1 MKDKELF
8 IQLLGL
14 VPPWEITDVQGDYD
28 ALQIHIGISYPKGK
42 KAPCPE
48 CGKPCPVYDHREER
62 HWRRLDTMQ
71 FKTIIHSKIPR
82 IECPLHSTKSISVPW
97 ADVRSHFTLL
107 FERFAI
113 DVLLGC
119 QNQTKAGEIL
129 KVSWDEA
136 HEIQKRAVSRGLSR
150 REDEPLSYVGIDEKS
165 FLKGHSYTTLLVDM
179 NARGC

>member
-14 VPPWEITDVQGDYD
+14 VPPWEITDMKVDYD
-28 ALQIHIGISYPKGK
+28 TLQIHIWVFYPKGE

-62 HWRRLDTMQ
+62 HWRHLDTMQ

-82 IECPLHSTKSISVPW
+82 IECPLHGTKSISVPW